1 MKSVIRTKAA
11 PAIILALLSVTGCA
25 GITSPPNLRMAVQS
39 AIPGSGTVMV
49 NVYNGVATLSGYV
62 DDKIAKFAVERAARK
77 VDGVNDVI
85 NLISTAG

>member
-1 MKSVIRTKAA
+1 MKTVIRLKTTTAFL
-11 PAIILALLSVTGCA
+11 LAVLSTAGCA
-25 GITSPPNLRMAVQS
+25 GISSPANLRMVVQS

-62 DDKIAKFAVERAARK
+62 DDNIAKFSVERAARK
-77 VDGVNDVI
+77 VDGVDDVI

>member
-1 MKSVIRTKAA
+1 MKTVIRLKTTTVLLLAA
-11 PAIILALLSVTGCA
+11 LTIAGCA
-25 GITSPPNLRMAVQS
+25 GISSPVNLRMAVQS